1 MVKAIIDEAYVIPK
15 FHIKRTQPAIDQPMD
30 VLTEKEKDTLTIE
43 EFRTSLSEHV
53 RHCPSHYIVAYV
65 N

>member
-30 VLTEKEKDTLTIE
+30 VLKEKDTLTIE
-43 EFRTSLSEHV
+43 EFRTSLSEHD
-53 RHCPSHYIVAYV
+53 RHCPSHYIVAYA